1 MMESPTFQTNN
12 WVAWEFNLRSNV
24 RTIKVKGDV
33 TFPTPAYTAILNK
46 AIPQGINPTQLIL
59 QLIIS
64 KRSGIFPQVLTTQ
77 SVFWGDE
84 DEPSLINY
92 NSVLIQLPDANTITI
107 DVQKNLPQDDS
118 ENLTVT
124 FIPPVENLNLL
135 GSITI
140 GNRSELGNGTVGV
153 FGIMPNGLLFLA
165 RYEKELA
172 SGIKWVEFFTK
183 PPFVRKYKGDLW
195 LTLDHPRI
203 DEITEAIKD
212 CLVGSAV
219 VAAIAAVVAGIVSGG
234 GAISAAATATFKAAL
249 LLCLRTKGIE
259 FAEDIAVNL
268 EIRNRERD

>member
-24 RTIKVKGDV
+24 RTIRVKGDV

-64 KRSGIFPQVLTTQ
+64 KRSGKSSQVLTTQ

-92 NSVLIQLPDANTITI
+92 DSVLIQLPDANSITI

-124 FIPPVENLNLL
+124 FIPPIENLNLL

-140 GNRSELGNGTVGV
+140 GNQSELGNGAGI

-219 VAAIAAVVAGIVSGG
+219 VAAIAAVVAGIISGG
-234 GAISAAATATFKAAL
+234 GAISGAATTTFKAAL
-249 LLCLRTKGIE
+249 VLCLRTKGIE

-268 EIRNRERD
+268 EIRNKERD